1 MLRFQSLQR
10 GTASLFA
17 FGPGEISS
25 ANNTIVLVRCNLPNF
40 GMFIMRHD
48 SWFKSI
54 RVSRVLDFRLPGG
67 SWGPWQFASGVVVKA
82 FRLNSYNNNVN
93 NNVINNNNNGVNFNA
108 LNTANALNSVSL
120 TGLGS
125 LYGGN
130 VLRPSVIYRCDYYED

>member
-1 MLRFQSLQR
+1 M
-10 GTASLFA
+10 
-17 FGPGEISS
+17 I
-25 ANNTIVLVRCNLPNF
+25 
-40 GMFIMRHD
+40 
-48 SWFKSI
+48 
-54 RVSRVLDFRLPGG
+54 VSRVLDFRLPGG

-130 VLRPSVIYRCDYYED
+130 VLRPSVIYRCDYQQLQEFTFELFDKRVKLSDQKLLSAAI